1 MSRFLCRQHRFLV
14 YTRVCNHSIKNINI
28 YTCLV
33 KNVSSNL
40 TASAA
45 KHQQALTLV
54 GSGSSLTLISYDS
67 DDVYVLVELVR
78 VMTK

>member
-1 MSRFLCRQHRFLV
+1 MKL
-14 YTRVCNHSIKNINI
+14 YTRVCNHSSRRNSINI

-33 KNVSSNL
+33 KNVSCNF

-45 KHQQALTLV
+45 MHQQTLTPV
-54 GSGSSLTLISYDS
+54 GGGSSLTLISYDS

-78 VMTK
+78 VVTK